1 MAPCNATNCITSAFS
16 YTIPF
21 VLVIQRWE
29 HTLGFALNGHLI
41 MQVLTSMAIPVEL
54 ADQEL
59 LVKIASTSLNSKV
72 K

>member
-1 MAPCNATNCITSAFS
+1 M
-16 YTIPF
+16 
-21 VLVIQRWE
+21 
-29 HTLGFALNGHLI
+29 GFALNGHLI